1 MNINFTDNKN
11 KAGGAQKTTA
21 VPPGSLYHFFCWLG
35 ILLLFVIILLKYFF
49 KNQSIWPEFINT
61 PVMLF
66 VLLFLAVTIYVI
78 RHPVVKHERS
88 LFWFLVILFGLNY
101 LWSFSRLEYPEYDQY
116 GFSIY
121 LQYLLI
127 IMAMLVLPTVRSK
140 LYDFYNNLK
149 KFAEVLFNGQREGS
163 SKWKVGSKKKKNNLL
178 NICSWFTHNG
188 CGLFILI
195 LLVFLLGLG
204 LRLYHLDQLDPA
216 GDEYRHLLAA
226 KHYLADGYYD
236 YPNSNITT
244 GILILT
250 QKITGS
256 SSLFILRLPFAMI
269 GSLSVLL
276 LFFLGRKMNTTI
288 GLIAAYLY
296 ACLPLA
302 VGMSRYIRGYEI
314 TVFVLLFLTLLL
326 LQKKF
331 IRNIILRSVIYISL
345 FKLFAFF
352 DEDLR
357 TDSTFLLFVM
367 FTGIYVSLH
376 FLDRFSQRV
385 RYKYILLGVVFVSG
399 LVALPY
405 LTAFQ
410 WEPKPELQYLYIFN
424 YININ
429 VTWFLPFVPFLLIV
443 ILTLIP
449 PAVIQKNNISLTISF
464 VVIFTTF
471 VYIYFFEAPRR
482 FQVRY
487 LYSLIPYYV
496 ILLSAGA
503 YLVFN
508 LIKKWVTNKPYKNY
522 VVLILFVLFFLVFN
536 PVLATYYTV
545 TEENGTMNQK
555 NQIPNYDATA
565 LLEYLDSQ
573 SIDISKIITTYPMIF
588 DYYYDRDFIFNL
600 NVKQKY
606 IFFPWEYEYYDRTG
620 IYSLPGYWSRGS
632 INIIKSLI
640 ENEDIEY
647 LVLHALPNH
656 EDFKYSTD
664 YLPQYIP
671 NIQLEKVISSD
682 KRFGF
687 YIYKV
692 IR

>member
-1 MNINFTDNKN
+1 MNINFLNSKSKKGNSVYPISAPRKN
-11 KAGGAQKTTA
+11 
-21 VPPGSLYHFFCWLG
+21 LYIFLCWLG
-35 ILLLFVIILLKYFF
+35 ILLSVIMIIIKCF
-49 KNQSIWPEFINT
+49 NQDQPVWPDVINI
-61 PVMLF
+61 P
-66 VLLFLAVTIYVI
+66 VLLFGLLFFIITNYVI
-78 RHPVVKHERS
+78 SNQAIKHEKT
-88 LFWFLVILFGLNY
+88 LLWLLLILFGFNY
-101 LWSFSRLEYPEYDQY
+101 LWSFSKLEYSEQVQY
-116 GFSIY
+116 EFRIY

-127 IMAMLVLPTVRSK
+127 IGSILVLPLVR
-140 LYDFYNNLK
+140 NNIHRHYIDLK
-149 KFAEVLFNGQREGS
+149 KLADDLFTNKSHAQ
-163 SKWKVGSKKKKNNLL
+163 KKKTFISRKSKDSLSTTR
-178 NICSWFTHNG
+178 SWFTYNN
-188 CGLFILI
+188 CGLFILL
-195 LLVFLLGLG
+195 LLVFFLGLG
-204 LRLYHLDQLDPA
+204 FRLYNLGYLDPA

-250 QKITGS
+250 QKLTGS
-256 SSLFILRLPFAMI
+256 NSLFLLRLPFALI

-276 LFFLGRKMNTTI
+276 LFFLGRKLHTTV

-314 TVFVLLFLTLLL
+314 TVFVLLFLTMLL
-326 LQKKF
+326 LQGKF
-331 IRNIILRSVIYISL
+331 IKNIILRGAIYISL
-345 FKLFAFF
+345 FKLFTIF

-357 TDSTFLLFVM
+357 TESTFLLFVM
-367 FTGIYVSLH
+367 FVGIYMALH

-385 RYKYILLGVVFVSG
+385 RYKYILLVTAFIGG

-410 WEPKPELQYLYIFN
+410 WEPTPELQYLYIFN
-424 YININ
+424 FININ
-429 VTWFLPFVPFLLIV
+429 VMWFLPFVPFLLIL
-443 ILTLIP
+443 IIALIP
-449 PAVIQKNNISLTISF
+449 VIVSHKNNIVLATSF
-464 VVIFTTF
+464 VVIFTMF

-487 LYSLIPYYV
+487 LYSLIPYYI
-496 ILLSAGA
+496 ILLSAGV
-503 YLVFN
+503 YLVIN
-508 LIKKWVTNKPYKNY
+508 LIKKRVADKPYKNP
-522 VVLILFVLFFLVFN
+522 LIVIIFIAFFLVFN

-555 NQIPNYDATA
+555 NQIPNYDAEA
-565 LLEYLDSQ
+565 LLEYIDSQ

-606 IFFPWEYEYYDRTG
+606 IYFPWEYEYYDRTG